1 MLDIGGWEFLLVLVL
16 GIIIFR
22 PRDLPRVIQTWSGLM
37 RRVRHNVREF
47 QSGLEEVAR
56 EAEFD
61 KVSDSVKTIGEPI
74 GSVGK
79 EIMDVLDREDDLTDL
94 GRLNKDSAE
103 EHFVDY
109 DVSNFIE
116 ENEIR
121 VPENLKKVKDNPAN
135 REENDD
141 PEKAV

>member
-1 MLDIGGWEFLLVLVL
+1 
-16 GIIIFR
+16 
-22 PRDLPRVIQTWSGLM
+22 M